1 MSQKNTITANSVYS
15 YSGIVPKERALSE
28 ANRGVMPQSQEAFL
42 SFLEPPFVILELV
55 PYGDLLGYLKKSVG
69 EHDDYYNT
77 KTLQASNF
85 KVSTEQLFGFSL
97 DIALGM
103 EFISAHKVRRLGT
116 LFFMRQTGSGEK
128 SYTVGSLSFYLLNT
142 FSRGFPNH

>member
-1 MSQKNTITANSVYS
+1 MYS

-28 ANRGVMPQSQEAFL
+28 ANRGVMPQSQEVFL

-116 LFFMRQTGSGEK
+116 LFFMRQTWSGEK